1 MANNGNFWSTVVS
14 LDKSRSLYT
23 GSTTDTGSMVAGRL
37 IPLRCEPVIPGDE
50 FRVHNRFFVR
60 STTPLVPVMDD
71 LYMDVYWFY
80 QKNRRLL
87 SRKSMSPDLND
98 YYHSWEAFIGAQDSK
113 LNVTPGTGGRPMLPY
128 INVPPGSTLPGNLAG
143 LTQSIH
149 LADWLYNL
157 PVGELSKKWSQGA
170 RVICLPFLM
179 YQDIWN
185 DWFRDPNTMEPF
197 TFTLTSRQMTF
208 ADSLWACQPVS
219 PFHSYFGSA
228 LPWPQR
234 NAATVTL
241 PVFEDE
247 YLPLDTLPGGVTPF
261 NEDNLIFST
270 TGSSGAG
277 GVGLGLYRSTQSYEG
292 KVAVGGSDST
302 ITSGSPQIDGS
313 NLGIDVSA
321 AAAVSINAFRASMAL
336 QHYYEMLA
344 RGGNKY
350 PDLISGLYGVKVAD
364 DDRPELLGTGRFA
377 LSQDQ
382 VTQTS
387 PQDGG
392 LGSIGA
398 YSVTRRDGVADFHKS
413 FTDFGWIM
421 CVACI
426 RCNDTVSGGLERK
439 FTTFNWDDYYQSAF
453 AHLGEQMILNQE
465 LAYTGTAQD
474 QAGFGYQEAW
484 SHMRTFLSTVH
495 GDIRPGGTKSYF
507 TYAERF
513 GSVVGKDFVP
523 AAPKLNT
530 FLDGSRFIQNV
541 DASLVVPSATA
552 GFQFLV
558 QMGTDWKAIR
568 PIPTHSNPAVL
579 R

>member
-1 MANNGNFWSTVVS
+1 MKNGNFWSTVVS
-14 LDKSRSLYT
+14 LDKSRSLFT
-23 GSTTDTGSMVAGRL
+23 GSTTDSGTMVAGRL
-37 IPLRCEPVIPGDE
+37 IPLRCEPVLPGDE
-50 FRVHNRFFVR
+50 FNVHNRFFVR
-60 STTPLVPVMDD
+60 STTPIVPVMDD

-98 YYHSWEAFIGAQDSK
+98 FAHSWEAFLGAQDSK
-113 LNVTPGTGGRPMLPY
+113 LNVKPSADQKLPH
-128 INVPPGSTLPGNLAG
+128 IHVPAGSALPAPLAG

-157 PVGELSKKWSQGA
+157 PVGDLSKGWKAGA
-170 RVICLPFLM
+170 QVDCLPFLM
-179 YQDIWN
+179 YQDVWN

-197 TFTLTSRQMTF
+197 TFTLSGDLMTF
-208 ADSLWACQPVS
+208 SDDLWACQPVS

-234 NAATVTL
+234 NAASVPL
-241 PVFEDE
+241 PIFQDE
-247 YLPLDTLPGGVTPF
+247 FLPLDTNPDYKFSSF
-261 NEDNLIFST
+261 NGDNPSFVMNG
-270 TGSSGAG
+270 TGSVG
-277 GVGLGLYRSTQSYEG
+277 GYSLGLYRSKTGYE
-292 KVAVGGSDST
+292 AELRVGPSNST
-302 ITSGSPQIDGS
+302 IGSGSQIATGS
-313 NLGIDVSA
+313 NLGIDVSG
-321 AAAVSINAFRASMAL
+321 AAAVSINQVRASFAL

-364 DDRPELLGTGRFA
+364 DDRPELLGTGRFT

-398 YSVTRRDGVADFHKS
+398 FSVTRQDGVADFHKS

-426 RCNDTVSGGLERK
+426 RCNDTISGGLERK
-439 FTTFNWDDYYQSAF
+439 FTNFKRTDYYQSAF
-453 AHLGEQMILNQE
+453 AHLGEQLILNQE
-465 LAYTGTAQD
+465 LAYTGLPAD
-474 QAGFGYQEAW
+474 KDGFGYQEAW
-484 SHMRTFLSTVH
+484 SHLRTWLSSVH
-495 GDIRPGGTKSYF
+495 GDLRPGGTKSYF

-513 GSVVGKDFVP
+513 GTGEGSAFVP
-523 AAPKLNT
+523 AAPKLNA

-541 DASLVVPSATA
+541 DTSLVVPSATA
-552 GFQFLV
+552 GFQFMI

-568 PIPTHSNPAVL
+568 PLPTRSDPAIL